1 MRVIEVWLGF
11 IILGCFCLLSLT
23 GCINYAGIKS
33 HSKPYDVSSLNDTHS
48 YQTNSSNKKIVVLSQ
63 QNDWWSRFHDA
74 KLNQFISIALADSP
88 DIQIAKNRVEQA
100 QYIAKEAGA
109 SLWPTLNFDG
119 NVSRARFTNT
129 TIYPPPYG
137 GETVYQGNVFLNF
150 QYEFDFWGKNRQ
162 NIASLVSKTQA
173 AKASLAQ
180 AQLVIS
186 TSVASAYF
194 QLQSNIAEFDIAEQN
209 VQKMQAI
216 LKITQTLNQRH
227 IESALPLTTVMST
240 VQAAVMNAELAKQ
253 AIKLSAHQLAAL
265 MGKNPL
271 TTDISVNSLMFEKQT
286 LKLPSNLPANLLS
299 NRPDIIAA
307 RFEVESAAHKVNVS
321 KARFFPDIN
330 LLAFYSYQ
338 SIGLNQLF
346 QAQSRD
352 YVIQPAIDLPIFDAG
367 ARRANLR
374 TRYAEYDLAVN
385 QYNQTIITALHQ
397 VADQLSILQSVKA
410 QLNAQNQSC
419 SASAHNLS
427 LTRLRYQHG
436 IDDDMTVLNSEVNYL
451 SQKRAQLQLQTQS
464 ILALIGTINAL
475 GGNDGSG

>member
-1 MRVIEVWLGF
+1 MRVTEVWLKF
-11 IILGCFCLLSLT
+11 ILLGYFCLFSLT

-33 HSKPYDVSSLNDTHS
+33 HSKPYDASSLNDTHS
-48 YQTNSSNKKIVVLSQ
+48 YSANSSNKKTEVSSQ
-63 QNDWWSRFHDA
+63 QNDWWNRFRDA
-74 KLNQFISIALADSP
+74 ELDQLISIALADSP

-119 NVSRARFTNT
+119 NVSRERLTNT
-129 TIYPPPYG
+129 TIYPPPFG

-173 AKASLAQ
+173 AKANLAQ
-180 AQLVIS
+180 AQLMIS

-194 QLQSNIAEFDIAEQN
+194 QLQSNIVQCDIAEN
-209 VQKMQAI
+209 NLRKMQAI

-227 IESALPLTTVMST
+227 IESALPLTTVISN
-240 VQAAVMNAELAKQ
+240 VQAAVMNIEQAKQ
-253 AIKLSAHQLAAL
+253 AVKISTHQLTAL

-271 TTDISVNSLMFEKQT
+271 TTNISVKPLVFKKQI
-286 LKLPSNLPANLLS
+286 LILPANLPANLLS
-299 NRPDIIAA
+299 NRPDIVAS

-321 KARFFPDIN
+321 KARFFPNIN

-338 SIGLNQLF
+338 SIGLNKLF
-346 QAQSRD
+346 QAESRD
-352 YVIQPAIDLPIFDAG
+352 YAIQPAIDLPIFDAS

-374 TRYAEYDLAVN
+374 ARYAEYDLAVN

-397 VADQLSILQSVKA
+397 VADQLSTLQSVKA
-410 QLNAQNQSC
+410 QLNAQNYSFN
-419 SASAHNLS
+419 ASSHNLS
-427 LTRLRYQHG
+427 LTRLRYEHG
-436 IDDDMTVLNSEVNYL
+436 IDDDMTVLNSEVNFL
-451 SQKRAQLQLQTQS
+451 SQKRAQVQLQTQS

-475 GGNDGSG
+475 GGNDGS